1 MGRYSM
7 ESDSSEPPPRTSAL
21 SPITDGNGETGEEP
35 YRSNSLFHTAAP
47 LLGVLLGLCTL
58 TLPLAC
64 VISDRSAAPTPAGLA
79 QSVARP

>member
-1 MGRYSM
+1 
-7 ESDSSEPPPRTSAL
+7 
-21 SPITDGNGETGEEP
+21 
-35 YRSNSLFHTAAP
+35 
-47 LLGVLLGLCTL
+47 LGVLLGLCTL

>member
-1 MGRYSM
+1 MGHYSM
-7 ESDSSEPPPRTSAL
+7 ESDSSDPPPRTSAL

-35 YRSNSLFHTAAP
+35 YRSNSHFHTAAP

-64 VISDRSAAPTPAGLA
+64 VISDRSAAPPPAGLA